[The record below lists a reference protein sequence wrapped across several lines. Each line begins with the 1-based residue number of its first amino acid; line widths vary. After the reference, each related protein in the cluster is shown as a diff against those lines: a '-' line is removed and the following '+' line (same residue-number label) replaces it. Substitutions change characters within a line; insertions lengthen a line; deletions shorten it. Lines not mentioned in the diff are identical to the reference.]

1 MPLLTGSVGSIQTGL
16 ELLIGVRRSL
26 GYISQTIQA
35 AGAAAE
41 AYNEGLRVPVAVLGE
56 ADEIFAG
63 RKPSLTVVDGR
74 SLLVLNLTAADGR
87 EATHWGLTFLELAD
101 QGLVFQDVA
110 ADGAGGIRAGLREA
124 QLNLLLRP
132 DLFHLLREAKRLQN
146 RLEKG
151 AYKAIRTADQA
162 QQAEQET
169 RQSTRRKG
177 RPLKVELS
185 VEEATQ
191 KEQQA
196 LATHDNFAWLMS
208 DIRQVLEP
216 ITTDHR
222 IQSAHQAQQTI
233 QAALQLLE
241 SLPGEKLAAF
251 TRQLGNHLDVLLAR
265 LVWLHQTL
273 APWPKYM
280 PPTLKAWM
288 IATWSDSLHR
298 LEDIPPVW
306 RGTATAIWDAL
317 SLFHPT
323 SSLAESRHSW
333 LRPYLSIH
341 RGMPD
346 WLLPI
351 LQLFCNHHLFSR
363 GMRAGQSPLQ
373 LAGIDNPPTLAS
385 IIDNLFA
392 NPATA

>member
-1 MPLLTGSVGSIQTGL
+1 M
-16 ELLIGVRRSL
+16 
-26 GYISQTIQA
+26 
-35 AGAAAE
+35 
-41 AYNEGLRVPVAVLGE
+41 AVLGE

-74 SLLVLNLTAADGR
+74 SLLVLNLSGADGR

-101 QGLVFQDVA
+101 QGIVFQDVA

-124 QLNLLLRP
+124 QLNLPLRP
-132 DLFHLLREAKRLQN
+132 DLFHLLREAKRLQY

-162 QQAEQET
+162 QQAEQEA
-169 RQSTRRKG
+169 RQPSRLKG
-177 RPLKVELS
+177 RPLKVEFS
-185 VEEATQ
+185 VEETTQ

-208 DIRQVLEP
+208 EIRQVLEP

-222 IQSAHQAQQTI
+222 IQSAHQAQQTL
-233 QAALQLLE
+233 QEALQLLE
-241 SLPGEKLAAF
+241 SLPGEKLAAI
-251 TRQLGNHLDVLLAR
+251 TRQLGNHLGELLAP

-273 APWPKYM
+273 APWPKYL
-280 PPTLKAWM
+280 PPTLEARM

-298 LEDIPPVW
+298 LEDFPPVW
-306 RGTATAIWDAL
+306 RGSATAILDAL
-317 SLFHPT
+317 TLFHPT
-323 SSLAESRHSW
+323 SSLAESLHSW

-351 LQLFCNHHLFSR
+351 LQLFCNHHVFSR

-373 LAGIDNPPTLAS
+373 LAGIDNSPTLAS
-385 IIDNLFA
+385 IFDNLFA